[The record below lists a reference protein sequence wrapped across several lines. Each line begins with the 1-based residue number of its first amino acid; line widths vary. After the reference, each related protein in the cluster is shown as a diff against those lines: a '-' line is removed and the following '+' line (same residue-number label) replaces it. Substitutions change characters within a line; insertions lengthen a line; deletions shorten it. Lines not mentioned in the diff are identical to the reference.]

1 MFASLGRTRKAAAF
15 GELGQPGLLKI
26 SLLSC
31 ELIEKVCTDL
41 FYSRH
46 YYAPLRSPALR
57 IQAKKNEVSSPFAE
71 HTAPL
76 IMKQFSQSVYLN

>member
-1 MFASLGRTRKAAAF
+1 VSVEIAAAARRPKLYLSGVLLNYNARFIRPRTRKAAAF

-26 SLLSC
+26 FLLSC

-46 YYAPLRSPALR
+46 YYAPLR
-57 IQAKKNEVSSPFAE
+57 
-71 HTAPL
+71 
-76 IMKQFSQSVYLN
+76 